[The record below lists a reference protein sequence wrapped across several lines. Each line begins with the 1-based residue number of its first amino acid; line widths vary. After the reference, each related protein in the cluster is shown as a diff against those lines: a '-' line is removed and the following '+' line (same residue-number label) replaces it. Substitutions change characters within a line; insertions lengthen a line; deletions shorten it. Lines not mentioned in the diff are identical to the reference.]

1 MKDNVGSVHS
11 KSLQSCEVDPVLHNR
26 LDSAEAN
33 QSHPGSS
40 LCDWETSVTDSS
52 TTWKP
57 LRLRNLY
64 NLVSKPRGNRP
75 DAFAPIECSFLN
87 KLLGNPSNHL
97 P

>member
-1 MKDNVGSVHS
+1 M
-11 KSLQSCEVDPVLHNR
+11 
-26 LDSAEAN
+26 
-33 QSHPGSS
+33 
-40 LCDWETSVTDSS
+40 TDSS

-64 NLVSKPRGNRP
+64 NLVSLYNVVSKPRGNRP

-87 KLLGNPSNHL
+87 KLLGNPSEHL